1 MNLPNRLTMSRLAF
15 ALAIFGVLE
24 WILRIERA
32 QPDAHPA
39 ALAALAF
46 VLFVIAALTD
56 AVDGYIARKRKLATA
71 FGRMADPL
79 MDKIIISG
87 ILVFFMQIPST
98 HDSFP
103 AWMVALVLVR
113 EFLMTGLRGFIE
125 GKGQGFGAQLLG
137 KGKMVVQCVM
147 VCYGFVHIGW
157 LSGYAASHTAL
168 TAMMALTLAL
178 TLGSGLAYLP
188 TAMTVF
194 RDAKDI

>member
-15 ALAIFGVLE
+15 ALAIFGVLQ
-24 WILRIERA
+24 WILLIERA
-32 QPDAHPA
+32 HADAAPKF
-39 ALAALAF
+39 LAAIAF

-98 HDSFP
+98 QNSFP
-103 AWMVALVLVR
+103 AWMVVLVIVR

-125 GKGQGFGAQLLG
+125 GKGQGFGAQILG

-157 LSGYAASHTAL
+157 LSGHSASHTAL
-168 TAMMALTLAL
+168 SAMMALTLAL
-178 TLGSGLAYLP
+178 TLGSGLSYLP